1 MKAQLPTVSVITVVY
16 NARDLIEGTID
27 SVLAQTYPH
36 LEYVIV
42 DGASTDG
49 TLELIGRYADR
60 IDRLVSE
67 PDRGLYDAMN
77 KGLEQATGDF
87 VWYINAG
94 DRIFASDTLERVME
108 HYRPEVD
115 VLYGEVMLVDDRR
128 RQLGTRSE
136 LTVQKLPARLSW
148 RSLRRGM
155 VVCHQGF
162 LARRELAPPYRL
174 DNLTADIEWVIR
186 ILQRSRGNV
195 HTQLILAEYLQG
207 GLSKKKHRQFMR
219 DRYAVLRKY
228 YGFLPN
234 LLNHLLIVGRA
245 AWWRIVRMGKDRY

>member
-77 KGLEQATGDF
+77 KGLERATGDF

-94 DRIFASDTLERVME
+94 DRIFL
-108 HYRPEVD
+108 
-115 VLYGEVMLVDDRR
+115 
-128 RQLGTRSE
+128 
-136 LTVQKLPARLSW
+136 
-148 RSLRRGM
+148 
-155 VVCHQGF
+155 
-162 LARRELAPPYRL
+162 
-174 DNLTADIEWVIR
+174 
-186 ILQRSRGNV
+186 
-195 HTQLILAEYLQG
+195 
-207 GLSKKKHRQFMR
+207 
-219 DRYAVLRKY
+219 
-228 YGFLPN
+228 
-234 LLNHLLIVGRA
+234 
-245 AWWRIVRMGKDRY
+245 

>member
-1 MKAQLPTVSVITVVY
+1 
-16 NARDLIEGTID
+16 
-27 SVLAQTYPH
+27 
-36 LEYVIV
+36 
-42 DGASTDG
+42 
-49 TLELIGRYADR
+49 
-60 IDRLVSE
+60 
-67 PDRGLYDAMN
+67 
-77 KGLEQATGDF
+77 
-87 VWYINAG
+87 
-94 DRIFASDTLERVME
+94 
-108 HYRPEVD
+108 
-115 VLYGEVMLVDDRR
+115 
-128 RQLGTRSE
+128 
-136 LTVQKLPARLSW
+136 
-148 RSLRRGM
+148 
-155 VVCHQGF
+155 QGF
-162 LARRELAPPYRL
+162 LARRDLAPPYRL